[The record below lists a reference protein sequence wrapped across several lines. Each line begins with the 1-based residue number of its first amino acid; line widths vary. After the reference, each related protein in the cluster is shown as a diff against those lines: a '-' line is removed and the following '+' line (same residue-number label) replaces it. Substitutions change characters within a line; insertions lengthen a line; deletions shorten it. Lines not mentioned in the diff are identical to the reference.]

1 MSISRGLTGL
11 LLLVCFQTMAAEEG
25 APANLARSLE
35 ALIPGLSPDK
45 IGPSPIPGLYEVV
58 YGPNVVYVTGDGRF
72 MVQGDVVDLKTRSN
86 LTEKKRDEA
95 RVGAL
100 ETLGED
106 SMIVYGPADAK
117 HTVTVFTDIDCGYC
131 QKLHREINTYSD
143 QGIRIR
149 YLSYPRSGIPSKSYD
164 KATAVWCSA
173 DRNQALTDAKA
184 GRSVNAEQ
192 CDNPVREHYVLGRMF
207 AISGTP
213 TLILENGTMVPGYV
227 SAKSLREMIEKGDS
241 G

>member
-1 MSISRGLTGL
+1 M
-11 LLLVCFQTMAAEEG
+11 LVCFQAVAVEEG
-25 APANLARSLE
+25 VPANLARSLGT
-35 ALIPGLSPDK
+35 LIPGLSPDK
-45 IGPSPIPGLYEVV
+45 ISPSPVPGLYEVV

-72 MVQGDVVDLKTRSN
+72 MVQGDVVDLKTRTN
-86 LTEKKRDEA
+86 LTAKKRDEA
-95 RVGAL
+95 RLGVL

-117 HTVTVFTDIDCGYC
+117 HTVTVFTDIDCPYC
-131 QKLHREINTYSD
+131 QKLHREMESYNA

-149 YLSYPRSGIPSKSYD
+149 YLAFPRAGIPSKAYD
-164 KATAVWCSA
+164 KAVAVWCSA

-184 GRSVNAEQ
+184 GRSVKAVQ
-192 CDNPVREHYVLGRMF
+192 CENSVREHYVMGRMF
-207 AISGTP
+207 SISGTP